1 VTPIATTE
9 PLDGLVLLDKPLGLS
24 SHGAVQKLRRLLGAA
39 RAGHVGSL
47 DPLASGMLPICIGEA
62 TKIAGIV
69 AGHDKCYRFT
79 LMLGRRTTS
88 GDAEGAVIEELPVP
102 ALGAAAVAVALTRF
116 VGPQEQTPPMYS
128 AIKQHGQPL
137 YRLARQGK
145 TVERAAR
152 TILIHA
158 LDCLGV
164 AADRIDL
171 RVRCSKGTYVRVL
184 GEDIAKALGTCGHL
198 GALRRDWVEP
208 FVDARLWTLEQVAA
222 EWSGGSRLF
231 LLPTSTAL
239 PGLPRLPLDADESRA
254 LLQGKSLDMAR
265 AGPGTCWLQGPDGR
279 GIGLGQVTAG
289 SAEIPPLLRPQRMFV
304 RPLP

>member
-1 VTPIATTE
+1 MTAIATTE
-9 PLDGLVLLDKPLGLS
+9 PLDGVVLLDKPIGLS

-47 DPLASGMLPICIGEA
+47 DPLATGMLPICMGEA
-62 TKIAGIV
+62 TKIAGLV
-69 AGHDKCYRFT
+69 ASHDKCYRFT
-79 LMLGRRTTS
+79 VLLGRRTTS

-102 ALGAAAVAVALTRF
+102 ALDTPAVAVALIRLL
-116 VGPQEQTPPMYS
+116 GPQQQTPPMYS
-128 AIKQHGQPL
+128 AIKQDGQPL

-152 TILIHA
+152 AIAIHA

-164 AADRIDL
+164 DADRIDL

-184 GEDIAKALGTCGHL
+184 GEDIARALGTCGHL
-198 GALRRDWVEP
+198 GGLRREWVEP
-208 FVDARLWTLEQVAA
+208 FGDARLWTLEQVAA
-222 EWSGGSRLF
+222 EWSVGAQSF
-231 LLPTSTAL
+231 LRPTSCAL
-239 PGLPRLPLDADESRA
+239 PSLPRLLLDAVEARA

-265 AGPGTCWLQGPDGR
+265 ASPGTCWLQGPDGR

-289 SAEIPPLLRPQRMFV
+289 SAETPARLRAQRMFV
-304 RPLP
+304 RPLA